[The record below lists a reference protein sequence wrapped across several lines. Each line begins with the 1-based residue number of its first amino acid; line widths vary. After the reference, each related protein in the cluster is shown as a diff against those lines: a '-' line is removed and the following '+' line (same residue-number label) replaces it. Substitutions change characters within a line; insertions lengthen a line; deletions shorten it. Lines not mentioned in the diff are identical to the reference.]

1 MKASLLSFRIYMKH
15 GAEDLQISSICAT
28 TSIKYIHPK
37 IFVRVIVV
45 QVPKFTEFKVL
56 LKVCLSYF
64 HTYFVPDISIN
75 G

>member
-1 MKASLLSFRIYMKH
+1 MKH
-15 GAEDLQISSICAT
+15 GAEYLQISSIFAT
-28 TSIKYIHPK
+28 TSIKYLHPK
-37 IFVRVIVV
+37 IFVGEILF
-45 QVPKFTEFKVL
+45 QVPKFTEFNVL